1 MKDVEHLRLAE
12 IAQQLDRPAPRRE
25 PTDLEPPAD
34 RLDLEAVHLEQPGE
48 NLVRHHTTLGSSFTR
63 PPGRTGRLPV
73 IRSFAALAGLAV
85 SGAFA
90 TGSPKR
96 TVHLAPP
103 FRPLRRN
110 PPIRHGAAP
119 DGRRSAELARG
130 VAVVGPY
137 LPRPSNIIGTQLPN
151 QPLELALV

>member
-90 TGSPKR
+90 TGGLRSGQCISPLLFDPYAATLPSVTAR
-96 TVHLAPP
+96 
-103 FRPLRRN
+103 RPT
-110 PPIRHGAAP
+110 AAA
-119 DGRRSAELARG
+119 RRSSPARSRSS
-130 VAVVGPY
+130 AHTSPD
-137 LPRPSNIIGTQLPN
+137 LRT
-151 QPLELALV
+151 